1 VSRVGRR
8 RVAAGVVLCLILG
21 LPVAMA
27 AAPGIHGPP
36 PTPVPPSA
44 SLSPFPQVL
53 HTPEQ
58 ATSAPAIDAPAAVLA
73 DLDSGRV
80 LFQQDP
86 DTPRPIASL
95 TKIMTALLV
104 LERSNLTDRV
114 VIDPRAVFDRK
125 DYGSASTLGLR
136 AGEQVSVEDLLF
148 GLLLGSAND
157 AAVALAIHVAGSEE
171 AFVHLMNH
179 RAGQLGMRNTHL
191 ASSNGLDDRG
201 RSTPLDLLT
210 LVRAAYEQPAFAQ
223 ITSTR
228 FHTITSAHRP
238 NRRIENRNA
247 LLWLYP
253 GAFGTKTG
261 STAAAGNC
269 LVAAARRDGRRLV
282 AIVLQAP
289 GEVFSDAASL
299 LNYGFG
305 GFTRRT
311 LVRTGQDEGTLRI
324 RGGGAPV
331 VAGRSLEALVPTT
344 ALGEVRF
351 RMLTDPAAA
360 FPPAPGERI
369 GTLVV
374 AAPSLPLGSV
384 PLVVASVP
392 PPPATTGP
400 WWLRSLEAVGRAVGA
415 GARAFTG

>member
-1 VSRVGRR
+1 MSRILRR
-8 RVAAGVVLCLILG
+8 RVIASAVLCLLFG
-21 LPVAMA
+21 LPA
-27 AAPGIHGPP
+27 AIAATPGVHGPP
-36 PTPVPPSA
+36 PTPVPGG

-53 HTPEQ
+53 HTPADET
-58 ATSAPAIDAPAAVLA
+58 APPAIDAQAAVLA

-86 DTPRPIASL
+86 NGSRPIASL
-95 TKIMTALLV
+95 TKIMTALVV
-104 LERSNLTDRV
+104 LERSALADRV
-114 VIDPRAVFDRK
+114 EVDPRAVFDRK
-125 DYGSASTLGLR
+125 DYGAASTLGLR
-136 AGEQVSVEDLLF
+136 AGERTSVQDLLY
-148 GLLLGSAND
+148 GLLMGSAND

-171 AFVHLMNH
+171 AFVDLMNR
-179 RAGQLGMRNTHL
+179 RAAQLGMRDTHL

-210 LVRAAYEQPAFAQ
+210 LVRAAYEQPAFKQ

-228 FHTITSAHRP
+228 FHAIASA
-238 NRRIENRNA
+238 NRAVKKIENRNA

-269 LVAAARRDGRRLV
+269 LIAAARRDGRRLV
-282 AIVLQAP
+282 AIVLHAP
-289 GEVFSDAASL
+289 DEAFSDAASL
-299 LNYGFG
+299 LNYGFA

-311 LVRTGQDEGTLRI
+311 LVREGQDEGLLRI
-324 RGGGAPV
+324 RGGMVPV
-331 VAGRSLEALVPTT
+331 VAGRSLDALVPTT
-344 ALGEVRF
+344 ALDEVRF
-351 RMLTDPAAA
+351 RLLPDPAAA

-374 AAPSLPLGSV
+374 ASPGLPLGTV

-392 PPPATTGP
+392 PPPATSGP
-400 WWLRSLEAVGRAVGA
+400 WWLRSLDAVGQAVGA
-415 GARAFTG
+415 GARALAG